1 MHKGNS
7 PSPCRDGLDKG
18 ELMMNAQ
25 KTWIQKYLFVFWG
38 LSAACAVNGTAEA
51 ADDRTYVYQTVA
63 AATLG
68 EGTESWDDGTTLAQ
82 SGKHYVLDVEKIEG
96 ATSASI
102 SMPTSINTTGAAHQ
116 FRGESLTLNSGC
128 SLKFPV
134 TGVDDITFKCKELN
148 LNDGSFLGMVKKSY
162 YTIAGGKMNVS
173 GTVQVW
179 ASSGRYVRLKSAI
192 SGDENS
198 CLKFCGFDSGTA
210 AYATYFLRADNS
222 NFKGVIDMTRHKS
235 TEASFGGKFSILD
248 IDHADRLGG
257 NLSVLN
263 RKSII
268 LTHYAQL
275 RLANT
280 ILDGTELILRKASN
294 RGIAVTGK
302 AQINVVKKS
311 VTFTIET
318 PLSLNGEL
326 RQLGAGTL
334 VLKGDAIGFGSD
346 GLSEEPTEGKNIFSV
361 TNGTLAIG
369 SVDAINGAAVT
380 FKKGSKFELRPN
392 FDDAEFMKYGIRN
405 VKTSTPFALG
415 EEVEALPFSIGTAT
429 GTPPFGVPFRL
440 GLFTVKSDSESVELI
455 RSAVAEIEYPVVG
468 FKAKVVEDVDEVA
481 GTVTFAIDYAPI
493 GLRIS
498 IR

>member
-1 MHKGNS
+1 
-7 PSPCRDGLDKG
+7 
-18 ELMMNAQ
+18 MNAQ

-82 SGKHYVLDVEKIEG
+82 SGKHYVLDVGKIEG

-102 SMPTSINTTGAAHQ
+102 SMPTSINTPGAAYQ
-116 FRGESLTLNSGC
+116 FTGESLTLNSGC

-134 TGVDDITFKCKELN
+134 EKVDDITFKCKELN
-148 LNDGSFLGMVKKSY
+148 LNDGSFLGGGNQSY
-162 YTIAGGKMNVS
+162 YTIDGGKMNVS
-173 GTVQVW
+173 GNVKIR
-179 ASSGRYVRLKSAI
+179 AAAGRNIRLRSDIAGSG
-192 SGDENS
+192 
-198 CLKFCGFDSGTA
+198 CLKLCGWSTGSVP
-210 AYATYFLRADNS
+210 YATYFLRGDNR
-222 NFKGVIDMTRHKS
+222 NFMGVIDMTMDKVAS
-235 TEASFGGKFSILD
+235 DASFDGKFSILN
-248 IDHADRLGG
+248 ISSVNQLGG
-257 NLSVLN
+257 NLPELN
-263 RKSII
+263 RK
-268 LTHYAQL
+268 A
-275 RLANT
+275 
-280 ILDGTELILRKASN
+280 LILMHYVKLYLADSVTMGKVSN
-294 RGIAVTGK
+294 RGVAVMGK
-302 AQINVVKKS
+302 AQINVVNAK
-311 VTFTIET
+311 TFTIET

-326 RQLGAGTL
+326 RQLGPGTL

>member
-1 MHKGNS
+1 
-7 PSPCRDGLDKG
+7 
-18 ELMMNAQ
+18 MNAQ

-38 LSAACAVNGTAEA
+38 LSAACAVNGTAET

-82 SGKHYVLDVEKIEG
+82 SGKHYVLDVGKIEG

-102 SMPTSINTTGAAHQ
+102 SMPMSINTKSAAYQ
-116 FRGESLTLNSGC
+116 FTGESLTLNSGC

-179 ASSGRYVRLKSAI
+179 ASSGRYVRLESAI
-192 SGDENS
+192 SGDEKS
-198 CLKFCGFDSGTA
+198 CLWFCGYNTTGEET
-210 AYATYFLRADNS
+210 YGTYFLRADS
-222 NFKGVIDMTRHKS
+222 SKFKGVIDMTRHK
-235 TEASFGGKFSILD
+235 TRGASFGGKFSILD
-248 IDHADRLGG
+248 IDAAVRLGG

-280 ILDGTELILRKASN
+280 IFDGTELILRKASN

-326 RQLGAGTL
+326 RQLGVGTL

-346 GLSEEPTEGKNIFSV
+346 GLSEEPTAGKNIFSV

-468 FKAKVVEDVDEVA
+468 FKAKVVEDVDEEA

>member
-1 MHKGNS
+1 
-7 PSPCRDGLDKG
+7 
-18 ELMMNAQ
+18 MMNAQ

-38 LSAACAVNGTAEA
+38 LSATCAVSVAAEA

-63 AATLG
+63 EATLG

-82 SGKHYVLDVEKIEG
+82 SGKHYVLDVGKIEG

-102 SMPTSINTTGAAHQ
+102 SMPMSINTRNAAYQ
-116 FRGESLTLNSGC
+116 FTGESLTLNSGC
-128 SLKFPV
+128 SLNFPV
-134 TGVDDITFKCKELN
+134 TKTANITFKCKEIN
-148 LNDGSFLGMVKKSY
+148 LNDGSSVTGPRHSY
-162 YTIAGGKMNVS
+162 FTLDGTDAGKALNIS
-173 GTVQVW
+173 GTVKIW
-179 ASSGRYVRLKSAI
+179 TGGGKNIIINSNISGFGCLELCGYRTGGPSANAVYYLNGSNSGFIGVIDTNRRSLDNSEGVKTTFTNGFSTLYISTAKNLGGSLPELNRKALILDDYVRLH
-192 SGDENS
+192 
-198 CLKFCGFDSGTA
+198 T
-210 AYATYFLRADNS
+210 T
-222 NFKGVIDMTRHKS
+222 
-235 TEASFGGKFSILD
+235 
-248 IDHADRLGG
+248 G
-257 NLSVLN
+257 NV
-263 RKSII
+263 
-268 LTHYAQL
+268 
-275 RLANT
+275 T
-280 ILDGTELILRKASN
+280 IKKDSN
-294 RGIAVTGK
+294 RGIAVGK
-302 AQINVVKKS
+302 AQIS
-311 VTFTIET
+311 VGNAKTFTIET

-326 RQLGAGTL
+326 RQLGPGTL

-346 GLSEEPTEGKNIFSV
+346 GLSDEPTEGKNIFSV
-361 TNGTLAIG
+361 TNGTLVIG

-440 GLFTVKSDSESVELI
+440 GLFTVKSDSKSVELI

-468 FKAKVVEDVDEVA
+468 FKAKVVEDVDEEA
-481 GTVTFAIDYAPI
+481 GTGTVTFAIDYAPI

>member
-1 MHKGNS
+1 
-7 PSPCRDGLDKG
+7 
-18 ELMMNAQ
+18 MMNAQ

-38 LSAACAVNGTAEA
+38 LSAACAVSVAAEA

-63 AATLG
+63 DATLG

-148 LNDGSFLGMVKKSY
+148 LNDGSFLGKVKKSY

-179 ASSGRYVRLKSAI
+179 ASSGRYVRLESAI
-192 SGDENS
+192 SGDEKS
-198 CLKFCGFDSGTA
+198 CLKFCGYNSGSV
-210 AYATYFLRADNS
+210 AYATYYLRADNS
-222 NFKGVIDMTRHKS
+222 KFKGVIDMTRLWATQS
-235 TEASFGGKFSILD
+235 SFDLGFSVLD
-248 IDHADRLGG
+248 IDGVSRLGG

-275 RLANT
+275 RLNIT
-280 ILDGTELILRKASN
+280 GTLRKVSN

-302 AQINVVKKS
+302 AQINVGNAKI
-311 VTFTIET
+311 FTIET
-318 PLSLNGEL
+318 PLTLNGEL

-334 VLKGDAIGFGSD
+334 VLKGDAIGFGNE

-440 GLFTVKSDSESVELI
+440 GLFTVKSDSASVELI
-455 RSAVAEIEYPVVG
+455 RSAVAEIEYPIVG
-468 FKAKVVEDVDEVA
+468 FKAKVVEDVDEEA